1 MTQSNG
7 MPGMSD
13 NPGAPENTDDEVTS
27 ADRAEFAEAEAEA
40 EADAD
45 PDADAEPGVAAADPE
60 AEAKLA
66 DAVDTEQDAAAA
78 AEDATADQAVE
89 DGAAVGSSASD
100 LEAQLAERTEDLQRL
115 NAEYTNYRRHTER
128 DRQTVI
134 DNAKGQVLSQFLPV
148 LDDLELARKH
158 GDLDDGPLKAISDKL
173 QGVLDSQNLTP
184 FGEEGEE
191 FDPEVHE
198 AVQDLSSG
206 DDKVVGTVLRRGYR
220 VGKKLVRNAL
230 VIIDDPQDSE

>member
-1 MTQSNG
+1 M
-7 MPGMSD
+7 
-13 NPGAPENTDDEVTS
+13 
-27 ADRAEFAEAEAEA
+27 
-40 EADAD
+40 
-45 PDADAEPGVAAADPE
+45 
-60 AEAKLA
+60 
-66 DAVDTEQDAAAA
+66 DTEQDAAAA

-115 NAEYTNYRRHTER
+115 NAEYTNYRRRTER